1 MLGIECPY
9 YHGGKYNGKAIIKL
23 LIDAQNILSAVQ
35 DFLLTKVPENTWCSN
50 EEVIKQ
56 MGVYADF
63 FTVFDSVF
71 SNLHTAVGELSESKE
86 EETCKGIALG
96 LKMWRDLDMSVS
108 PKLHVLEDHLFN
120 QLSSFK
126 GLGDY
131 SKDFV
136 EQAHQIGMHEE
147 AQTFAMKDRDHST
160 NSFLK

>member
-1 MLGIECPY
+1 VP
-9 YHGGKYNGKAIIKL
+9 
-23 LIDAQNILSAVQ
+23 ILPW
-35 DFLLTKVPENTWCSN
+35 LKVD
-50 EEVIKQ
+50 
-56 MGVYADF
+56 GVYIDL

-71 SNLHTAVGELSESKE
+71 SNSHTAVGELNESKE
-86 EETCKGIALG
+86 EETCKGIALD
-96 LKMWRDLDMSVS
+96 LKLWWDLDRSVL